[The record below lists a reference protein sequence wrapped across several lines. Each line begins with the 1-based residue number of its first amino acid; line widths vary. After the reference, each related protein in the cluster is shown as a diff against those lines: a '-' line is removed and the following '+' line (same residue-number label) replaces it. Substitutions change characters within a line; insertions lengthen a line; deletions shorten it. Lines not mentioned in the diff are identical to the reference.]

1 VNPEND
7 EVAEAP
13 QPPAGEPEQAA
24 AELALDEALSGE
36 PVTEDGEPVEPL
48 VAAAEAPAGKVSAEP
63 GAPAE
68 EATAEDASAPEA
80 TAEEGAVAEP
90 ETLAEAAAAGETSAE
105 ESPAE
110 PGASDSAE
118 PDPAAPD
125 SDLVAAGDADSMPDV
140 TSDEALEAALE
151 ALLLIVDSPASEE
164 LLADTLGQPK
174 SRILVALRTM
184 AQKFT
189 DRTSGIDLRRVG
201 EGWRFYTRDVY
212 APFVEKLLLDGQ
224 RSKLT
229 RAALE
234 SLAVIA
240 YRQPVTRAR
249 VAAVRGVNVDGV
261 IRTLLARGLIEEM
274 GTDPETTGTL
284 YVTTELFLER
294 LGLSS
299 LNDLPAIAP
308 LLPEVDT
315 IDDIQ

>member
-1 VNPEND
+1 MSNEQVSPPE
-7 EVAEAP
+7 
-13 QPPAGEPEQAA
+13 PPEPPVGEPAEAA
-24 AELALDEALSGE
+24 AELALEEALSGE
-36 PVTEDGEPVEPL
+36 PVTEDGDPVEPL
-48 VAAAEAPAGKVSAEP
+48 VGQAPPEPEPEPEGALSRESAPSSEPEAPAEPEPEP
-63 GAPAE
+63 GP
-68 EATAEDASAPEA
+68 EDPE
-80 TAEEGAVAEP
+80 
-90 ETLAEAAAAGETSAE
+90 
-105 ESPAE
+105 
-110 PGASDSAE
+110 
-118 PDPAAPD
+118 
-125 SDLVAAGDADSMPDV
+125 SDLVAAGDSDSMPDV

-151 ALLLIVDSPASEE
+151 ALLLIVDSPAGEE
-164 LLADTLGQPK
+164 LLAETLGQPK
-174 SRILVALRTM
+174 SRIVVALRTM

-189 DRTSGIDLRRVG
+189 DRASGIDLRRVG

-299 LNDLPAIAP
+299 LNDLPPIAP